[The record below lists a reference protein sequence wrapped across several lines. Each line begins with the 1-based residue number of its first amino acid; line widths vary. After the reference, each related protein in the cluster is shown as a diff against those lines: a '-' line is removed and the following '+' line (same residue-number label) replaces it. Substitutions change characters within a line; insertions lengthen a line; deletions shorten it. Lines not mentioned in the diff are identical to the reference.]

1 MPENF
6 GSCVEGKFMLL
17 VSDGISFLTI
27 ISASTTLRQG
37 HRNLD
42 DIMQEKAQL
51 YERLRADIGMT

>member
-1 MPENF
+1 
-6 GSCVEGKFMLL
+6 MLL